1 MSLTLDSLL
10 DRDYYLALY
19 PDVREAI
26 AAGFVKDE
34 VEHYTLYG
42 AAENRS
48 PSSLFDSN
56 YYLALYP
63 DVAEAIAVGFVSSAA
78 EHFALYGAAENR
90 LASRRF
96 DPTYYLALYPDVADA
111 IAVGFVSSAFEHFWL
126 YGQAEGRSGISPLPA
141 AVNDAIATT
150 EDTLLTFSEAQILGN
165 DFDPQEQP
173 LFITGFTQPTN
184 GLLVGNGDGTYTYTP
199 NPNFAGFDTFTYTIS
214 DGFDGTTTATVTIAV
229 GAVNDVPIAN
239 NDTFTTSE
247 DAPLAIDVATLLAN
261 DADVEDGTPTF
272 LSFNT
277 PSNGSLVSDTE
288 GSYLYVPNPNFNG
301 SENLTYTVV
310 DSNGSSAS
318 ATVTLT
324 IAAVNDLPGAGNDSL
339 TTTEDAP
346 LSIALV
352 DLLANDGDLEDG
364 GTLTIANSTQPSNGT
379 LINDSNGN
387 YLYIPNPDFKGSD
400 SFAYTVSDRD
410 GGTVSAVVS
419 LSVTSVNDLP
429 IATNETLTLNEDE
442 TLQIQVADLL
452 SNDGDADGDRLLVT
466 SFTPTVNGELR
477 DTGNNL
483 FTYTPNPDFSGTE
496 TFAYTI
502 TDGISQNAT
511 ASATV
516 TLVINAVNDA
526 PVVADDAVTANED
539 IPLMIDA
546 TTLLA
551 NDFDVEGEALAIVN
565 FTQPSNGSLMGF
577 GNGTYMYMPNPDYS
591 GDDTFAYTV
600 RDGVGDTSV
609 ANVTITVLPDL
620 NTPPVAVND
629 LISTDED
636 TAIAINVLTNDTDA
650 ETANLAIVSFTPP
663 DQGSVTLGED
673 NIFTYTPSTDFNGS
687 TSFTYTIRDENNAT
701 TTAIVTINI
710 AAVNDA
716 PVLTSSLSQPLAAL
730 PVNPGDNLGNWVSE
744 VISPIRS
751 DADADPAGI
760 AVSSVDNTNG
770 AWQYS
775 LDSGNTW
782 TNFETVSDSAAL
794 LLVGSEML
802 RFAPNSDFQGS
813 TTFTFYA
820 WDQTMGSNGDRFD
833 LVASGTGGSTAF
845 SSGTETAAIMIGS
858 PPPDL
863 IV

>member
-19 PDVREAI
+19 PDVRDAI

-42 AAENRS
+42 ARENRS

-63 DVAEAIAVGFVSSAA
+63 DVAQAIAVGFVSSAA

-96 DPTYYLALYPDVADA
+96 DPTYYLTLYPDVVDA
-111 IAVGFVSSAFEHFWL
+111 IAIGFVSSAFEHFWL

-141 AVNDAIATT
+141 AVNDAIAAT
-150 EDTLLTFSEAQILGN
+150 EDTLLIFSEAQILGN

-173 LFITGFTQPTN
+173 LFITSFTQPAN

-199 NPNFAGFDTFTYTIS
+199 NANFTGDDTFSYTIS
-214 DGFDGTTTATVTIAV
+214 DGFDGTTTATVTITV
-229 GAVNDVPIAN
+229 GAVNDVAIAN
-239 NDTFTTSE
+239 NDSFTTSE
-247 DAPLAIDVATLLAN
+247 DAPLAINVSTLLAN

-272 LSFNT
+272 LSFT
-277 PSNGSLVSDTE
+277 APSNGSLVSDAE

-310 DSNGSSAS
+310 DSNGSTTS
-318 ATVTLT
+318 ATVTIA
-324 IAAVNDLPGAGNDSL
+324 IAAVNDLPGAGNDTFS
-339 TTTEDAP
+339 TTEDAP
-346 LSIALV
+346 LSIASV

-364 GTLTIANSTQPSNGT
+364 GTLTIAFTQPSNGT

-387 YLYIPNPDFKGSD
+387 YLYIPDANFNGAD
-400 SFAYTVSDRD
+400 SFEYTVSDRD
-410 GGTVSAVVS
+410 GGTASAVVNLNVAS
-419 LSVTSVNDLP
+419 INDLP

-466 SFTPTVNGELR
+466 NFTPTVNGELR

-483 FTYTPNPDFSGTE
+483 FTYRPNADFSGTE
-496 TFAYTI
+496 TFTYTI
-502 TDGISQNAT
+502 TDGTSQNAT
-511 ASATV
+511 AIATV

-526 PVVADDAVTANED
+526 PVVAGDAVTANED
-539 IPLMIDA
+539 VPLLINA
-546 TTLLA
+546 TDLLA
-551 NDFDVEGEALAIVN
+551 NDFDIEGESLTIID

-591 GDDTFAYTV
+591 GEDTFSYTV
-600 RDGVGDTSV
+600 RDGVGDTST
-609 ANVTITVLPDL
+609 ANVTITVLRDL

-629 LISTDED
+629 VVSTDED

-663 DQGSVTLGED
+663 DQGSVTLGDD
-673 NIFTYTPSTDFNGS
+673 NVFTYTPSTDFNGS
-687 TSFTYTIRDENNAT
+687 TSFSYTVRDENNAT
-701 TTAIVTINI
+701 AAAIVTINV
-710 AAVNDA
+710 ASVNDA
-716 PVLTSSLSQPLAAL
+716 PVLTSSLSQPVAAL
-730 PVNPGDNLGNWVSE
+730 PVNPGDNLGNWVFD
-744 VISPIRS
+744 VITNIGS
-751 DADADPAGI
+751 DADADPTGI

-775 LDSGNTW
+775 VDSGNTW
-782 TNFETVSDSAAL
+782 TNFETVSDSAARL
-794 LLVGSEML
+794 LSGPEMI
-802 RFAPNSDFQGS
+802 RFAPNPEFQGS

-820 WDQTMGSNGDRFD
+820 WDQTMGTNGGSFD

-845 SSGTETAAIMIGS
+845 SSGTETATILIGS
-858 PPPDL
+858 PPDL